1 MSHYTCSIDG
11 CARKRK
17 SRGWCNTHYEA
28 WRITGNP
35 VRKAR
40 PSPEDEIA
48 AKTKHE
54 GDCLV
59 WTGYLTPVGY
69 GQITY
74 KGRARRVHA
83 VVWEIAHGK
92 PPKGLVIDHT
102 CHNRRCCNIEHLRLA
117 TLHQNASNLSGGHKG
132 SETGVRNV
140 YRGKAGRFYAM
151 VHSRGISHYLGTFDT
166 VEDAD
171 AVATAKREELFGEFA
186 GYSRR
191 GVDERTRSRG

>member
-17 SRGWCNTHYEA
+17 ARGFCNTHYEA

-35 VRKAR
+35 LRNPR
-40 PSPEDEIA
+40 PAPREEIA
-48 AKTKHE
+48 ATTERE
-54 GDCLV
+54 GDCIV

-74 KGRARRVHA
+74 KGRARRVHT
-83 VVWEIAHGK
+83 VVWEMERGT
-92 PPKGLVIDHT
+92 PPKGAVVDHA

-117 TLHQNASNLSGGHKG
+117 TWQQNASNLSGAQKR
-132 SETGVRNV
+132 STTGVRNV
-140 YRGKAGRFYAM
+140 YRAKGDRFYAS
-151 VHSRGISHYLGTFDT
+151 VRAFGVNHYLGVFDT

-171 AVATAKREELFGEFA
+171 RAATAKRKELFGEFA
-186 GYSRR
+186 GN
-191 GVDERTRSRG
+191 SRGTA